1 VILKTQTMNHHFNS
15 EQGMT
20 EIIFAH
26 RNKTYGAYQI
36 RSSYGETT
44 LKSLGIMLLCVCALT
59 GTAFHLAQP
68 EDKGPEEKT
77 SLLLKDSVFV
87 IPITLEEEPLPKT
100 ESSEKPA
107 SSAGAETTASSSTL
121 VSDSALIEKPT
132 SNSSPSYTTSTTETG
147 AGNNSKGTGDTTLV
161 SKGTISAP
169 TVKNGFEVDQ
179 MPRFKG
185 GLKAL
190 NDFIRSKVIYPET
203 AVEDNRSGTVFVR
216 FVVDENGK
224 VVNAELLNKLG
235 PDLNNE
241 ALRVIQMIPD
251 FEAPGYSKGEP
262 VKTFYQLPI
271 HFRLR

>member
-1 VILKTQTMNHHFNS
+1 MNHHFNS

-26 RNKTYGAYQI
+26 RNKAYGAYQI
-36 RSSYGETT
+36 RSTYGETT
-44 LKSLGIMLLCVCALT
+44 SKSLGIMLLCVCALT

-68 EDKGPEEKT
+68 KDKEPEEKT

-87 IPITLEEEPLPKT
+87 IPITLEEDPLPKT
-100 ESSEKPA
+100 ESSEKTA
-107 SSAGAETTASSSTL
+107 SSAAAETSASTSTL
-121 VSDSALIEKPT
+121 VSDSALTDEST
-132 SNSSPSYTTSTTETG
+132 NNSSPSYTSAAAETG
-147 AGNNSKGTGDTTLV
+147 AGNNNKGSGDTTLA
-161 SKGTISAP
+161 KGTISASP
-169 TVKNGFEVDQ
+169 VKNGFEVDQ

-224 VVNAELLNKLG
+224 VVNTELLNKLG
-235 PDLNNE
+235 PDLNSE

>member
-26 RNKTYGAYQI
+26 RNKAYGAYQI
-36 RSSYGETT
+36 RSTYGETT
-44 LKSLGIMLLCVCALT
+44 LKSLGIMLLCICALT

-68 EDKGPEEKT
+68 KDKGPEEKT

-87 IPITLEEEPLPKT
+87 TPVTLEEDPLPKT
-100 ESSEKPA
+100 ESSEKTA
-107 SSAGAETTASSSTL
+107 SSAAAETSASTSTL
-121 VSDSALIEKPT
+121 VSDSALTDEST
-132 SNSSPSYTTSTTETG
+132 NNSSPSYTSAAAETG
-147 AGNNSKGTGDTTLV
+147 AGNNNKGSGDTTLA
-161 SKGTISAP
+161 KGTISASP
-169 TVKNGFEVDQ
+169 VKNGFEVDQ

-224 VVNAELLNKLG
+224 VVNTELLNKLG